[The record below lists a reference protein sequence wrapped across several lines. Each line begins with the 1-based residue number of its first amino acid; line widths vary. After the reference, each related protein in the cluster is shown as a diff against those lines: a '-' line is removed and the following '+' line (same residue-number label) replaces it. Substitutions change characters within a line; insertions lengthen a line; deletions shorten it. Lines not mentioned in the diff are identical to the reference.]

1 LAELPPLFVL
11 SLAALLGLVIG
22 SFLNVCI
29 FRIPRDLSV
38 VRPRSFCPS
47 CEAPI
52 AWYDNIPLLSF
63 VLLRGRCRNCSEP
76 IGASYLLVE
85 VITAATFVAVV
96 STYGVSLPAAK
107 WIIFECLLII
117 LFWTDWQERIL
128 PDEFTLGGSALGLV
142 LAFVVYVPG
151 LVGEILL
158 KERGWRA
165 TSVSNAVLGA
175 LFASLPIWLLGFL
188 YEKVRGREGL
198 GFGDVKL
205 LLLIGMFLGPENALS
220 ALTLGATGGAVFGIA
235 QLLIRR
241 QDGWNYALPF
251 GSFLSAAAYL
261 IPLFSRLSLLPVGLP
276 RTG

>member
-1 LAELPPLFVL
+1 VFVL
-11 SLAALLGLVIG
+11 SLAAVFGLVVG

-38 VRPRSFCPS
+38 VHPRSFCPS
-47 CEAPI
+47 CEAPV
-52 AWYDNIPLLSF
+52 AWYDNVPVFSF
-63 VLLRGRCRNCSEP
+63 VILRGRCRSCKQP
-76 IGASYLLVE
+76 IGASYLWVE

-96 STYGVSLPAAK
+96 RAYGVSLPAVK
-107 WIIFECLLII
+107 WIVFECLLII

-128 PDEFTLGGSALGLV
+128 PDEFTLGGSVLGLV
-142 LAFVVYVPG
+142 FAFLVYVPG
-151 LVGEILL
+151 LLGEVFL
-158 KERGWRA
+158 KERGWRSA
-165 TSVSNAVLGA
+165 SVANAVVGA

-198 GFGDVKL
+198 GLGDVKL

-220 ALTLGATGGAVFGIA
+220 ALTLGATGGAVFGIF

-261 IPLFSRLSLLPVGLP
+261 IPLFSRLSLVPVGLP